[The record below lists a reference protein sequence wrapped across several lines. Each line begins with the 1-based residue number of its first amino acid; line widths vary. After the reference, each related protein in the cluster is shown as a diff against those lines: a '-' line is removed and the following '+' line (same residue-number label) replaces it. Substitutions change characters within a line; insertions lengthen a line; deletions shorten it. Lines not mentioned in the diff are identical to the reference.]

1 MISEEFEERI
11 DRVLGRPA
19 TDPHGSP
26 IPGRDGKIKER
37 DLISLT
43 DIEMGR
49 SVVIRWVRGQEPER
63 LQYLE
68 SLGLLPDVVVKVFE
82 KKPFNGPLLI
92 QIGSSNKREMI
103 GQELAQQIW
112 VGIKKN

>member
-1 MISEEFEERI
+1 
-11 DRVLGRPA
+11 
-19 TDPHGSP
+19 
-26 IPGRDGKIKER
+26 
-37 DLISLT
+37 
-43 DIEMGR
+43 MGR

-103 GQELAQQIW
+103 WQELAQQIW